1 MYFLFLT
8 CEVNCGT
15 TGLEIADRQKAH
27 SMTVAIRVVE
37 LFRRV
42 GPEQELHREIVG
54 FSLSHD
60 HDSVRI
66 WGHYP
71 VVNRTKATFWRYPI
85 RKFDFTEQKDKENWT
100 AYTITKNIYDI

>member
-15 TGLEIADRQKAH
+15 TGLEIADRQNAH